1 MHELTAQYLIRGV
14 VAMAAAMAPVA
25 CVSRTAHD
33 GQPAAPAP
41 ESEQAWRSLIDERLS
56 QWSDPLGSDTA
67 WHVENDTI
75 VAAEGAGEWL
85 ATNDRFADFELVL
98 EFSLGPGA
106 NSGVG
111 ICAHDSGDPRYGGY
125 EIQLVNSQGEA
136 PSLRN
141 GGAVFDIRA
150 ASVMAMR
157 PPETWNSLR
166 VRLQGDVLNVW
177 LNESPIHAD
186 VTLPPTALRDPFAAT
201 DDGGRLSLQHSGRG
215 VQFREIRVRDLS
227 PERPSVFSVD
237 GDNEARRSLGQ

>member
-1 MHELTAQYLIRGV
+1 MHDWIARHLIRVV

-25 CVSRTAHD
+25 CVSRTAGD
-33 GQPAAPAP
+33 GQPPAPAT

-67 WHVENDTI
+67 WQVVNNTI
-75 VAAEGAGEWL
+75 VAAPGEGEWL
-85 ATNDRFADFELVL
+85 VTNDRFADFELAL

-111 ICAHDSGDPRYGGY
+111 IRTHDSGDPRYGGY
-125 EIQLVNSQGEA
+125 EIQLVISDGEA

-157 PPETWNSLR
+157 PPETWNALR
-166 VRLQGDVLNVW
+166 VRLRGDVLNVW
-177 LNESPIHAD
+177 LNESPIHTN
-186 VTLPPTALRDPFAAT
+186 VTLPPTTLRDPFAAT
-201 DDGGRLSLQHSGRG
+201 GDGGRLSLQHSGRG
-215 VQFREIRVRDLS
+215 VQFRDIRVRELT
-227 PERPSVFSVD
+227 PARPSVFSLD
-237 GDNEARRSLGQ
+237 GAT